1 MALRICC
8 DEADEAQ
15 ELFDALATS
24 GYAAEVT
31 RERFAGED
39 DDEAILHVVSTD
51 APAELVGELIEDSDA
66 WLEIS
71 DPMSGTSAAVESDEL
86 PTQPRKLRGT
96 GMPG

>member
-8 DEADEAQ
+8 DEPDEAT
-15 ELFDALATS
+15 ELHEALATA
-24 GYAAEVT
+24 GYASEVT

-39 DDEAILHVVSTD
+39 DGEAIIHVVSTD
-51 APAELVGELIEDSDA
+51 APAELVAELIEDSDA

-71 DPMSGTSAAVESDEL
+71 DPMSGTSAAVESDDL